1 MADGSITIDARLNKK
16 GAESDL
22 KALQAKV
29 KSTSKQIGDLDKQL
43 NSAQT
48 KRSALGDSLNQARQ
62 NADDTAVALEK
73 VNAQLENVKKSHL
86 ADIKSEYPGLSD
98 SKVQDVL
105 KSRMEGETSLLNQ
118 NQKLL
123 DDLEKQD
130 AKVAEIESDYNAQGD
145 AISGLQKRHAAL
157 TAQLNQENDAV
168 NQQKSLIQHLS
179 GEDDMQAYFNKQAD
193 AIESSFAKIENRQN
207 KAYGTVDESATQHA
221 ERIVA
226 DTKKAVNAQD
236 KAAQAAENRAARE
249 RAAAKSPKGSSVPAS
264 SSSAGLLSGRI
275 TGLNKALSGTLN
287 NALRTVGGL
296 GARVF
301 DTLQRAVDG
310 LRAKLTQS
318 SKNLA
323 KFRNRLMSIVSGAL
337 VFNLISAGLRK
348 TTEWM
353 GSAALSSA
361 TLRAALGNL
370 QGAASTAAAP
380 LLQAILP
387 ALTAIANAAATAFYY
402 IAQLV
407 SFLTGKSIGASKS
420 AAKAMGKYAKAAK
433 SAGSAADG
441 ALAKFDELDVLDK
454 NSGGGAG
461 AITPNYDF
469 NTDNPFLDEI
479 LQAIKDGDWYGVG
492 QLIGEKLRDSLN
504 TIPWPDIQDKARA
517 WATNIANCINGFIE
531 VPGLW
536 EAIGHTVAQGLN
548 TALIFADTLMQGIH
562 WDSLGAGIARG
573 LTTAV
578 AELDWPLLGRVLTD
592 GMRAAILTLYGFVQT
607 YTGWADLGNSIAAC
621 INSAIANI
629 PWMEAGL
636 GLSGFVIGLLNTL
649 IAAVQGTDWTT
660 LGQNIVSM
668 IGAIDWVGLFSAMGT
683 LAIDVLQ
690 AINGIIDQVDWGA
703 VGQKIMECIE
713 AVDWAGI
720 LSQLGEIINNLWPML
735 MTIIGASLLPI
746 IGGFVIDSVLAELS
760 KQVGIM
766 GVQLLGKIAGW
777 IVGTMLP
784 TILSGLTALIT
795 AIVSAIGLWP
805 ATIIAVLLILGAAVF
820 ACLAAH
826 WDEIKQ
832 KLGETLDN
840 LQEKVHSAGEKI
852 KEIWDALW
860 LVVKLIGMQL
870 WEDITQGWNDFWTN
884 IGTALDSAAADIQ
897 QGWNDAW
904 TAVSDFVSDIWE
916 GITDTIETAI
926 NGIIGLVNGMIS
938 AIVGGVNGVISVLNG
953 FGFDV
958 PEWAQDKLGVER
970 VGFNIDP
977 ITAPQIPYLAQG
989 AVIPANHEFLAVLGD
1004 QTNGTNIEAPLA
1016 TIQQALAEV
1025 MEAYT
1030 GQQDITIKFAASGG
1044 LEQLVRLLK
1053 PYIDKEENRRGAKL
1067 VTGGVY

>member
-86 ADIKSEYPGLSD
+86 ADIKSDYPGLSD

-157 TAQLNQENDAV
+157 TSQLNQENDAV

-249 RAAAKSPKGSSVPAS
+249 RAAAKSPKGSSVPGS
-264 SSSAGLLSGRI
+264 SSSARLLSGRI

-504 TIPWPDIQDKARA
+504 AIPWPDIHDKARA

-536 EAIGHTVAQGLN
+536 EAVGHTVAQGLN

-562 WDSLGAGIARG
+562 WDSLGAGLARG
-573 LTTAV
+573 ITTAV

-592 GMRAAILTLYGFVQT
+592 GMRAAILTLYSFVQT

-636 GLSGFVIGLLNTL
+636 GLSGFVVGLLHTL
-649 IAAVQGTDWTT
+649 IATVQGTDWTA

-668 IGAIDWVGLFSAMGT
+668 VSAIDWVGLFSAMGT

-690 AINGIIDQVDWGA
+690 AINGILDQVDWGA

-720 LSQLGEIINNLWPML
+720 LSQLGEIINNNWPL
-735 MTIIGASLLPI
+735 LLAILGAALLPQI
-746 IGGFVIDSVLAELS
+746 STF
-760 KQVGIM
+760 
-766 GVQLLGKIAGW
+766 
-777 IVGTMLP
+777 
-784 TILSGLTALIT
+784 ILSTVLGTVLNALAVFI
-795 AIVSAIGLWP
+795 ASVVASIGLWP
-805 ATIIAVLLILGAAVF
+805 LLLVAAVSVI
-820 ACLAAH
+820 LAAIIETLRKH
-826 WDEIKQ
+826 GDDIRAGVDKF
-832 KLGETLDN
+832 GETIADIIR
-840 LQEKVHSAGEKI
+840 SAGEKV
-852 KEIWDALW
+852 KEIWNGLW
-860 LVVKLIGMQL
+860 LTVKLIGMQL

-926 NGIIGLVNGMIS
+926 NGIIGLVNSMIS

-1030 GQQDITIKFAASGG
+1030 GQQDITIRFAGDLA
-1044 LEQLVRLLK
+1044 QLARVLK

>member
-157 TAQLNQENDAV
+157 TAQLNQEKDAV

-249 RAAAKSPKGSSVPAS
+249 RAAAKSPKGSSVPGS

-301 DTLQRAVDG
+301 GTLQQAVDG

-361 TLRAALGNL
+361 TLRAALGSL

-407 SFLTGKSIGASKS
+407 SFLTGKSIGASQS

-504 TIPWPDIQDKARA
+504 AIPWPDIQDKARA

-592 GMRAAILTLYGFVQT
+592 GMRAAILTLYSFVQT

-636 GLSGFVIGLLNTL
+636 GLSGFVVGLLHTL
-649 IAAVQGTDWTT
+649 IATVQGTDWTA

-668 IGAIDWVGLFSAMGT
+668 VSSIDWVGLFSAMGT

-690 AINGIIDQVDWGA
+690 AINGILDQVDWGA

-720 LSQLGEIINNLWPML
+720 LSQLGEIINNNWPL
-735 MTIIGASLLPI
+735 LLAILGAALLPQI
-746 IGGFVIDSVLAELS
+746 STF
-760 KQVGIM
+760 
-766 GVQLLGKIAGW
+766 
-777 IVGTMLP
+777 
-784 TILSGLTALIT
+784 ILSTVLGAVLNALAVFI
-795 AIVSAIGLWP
+795 ASVVASIGLWP
-805 ATIIAVLLILGAAVF
+805 LLLVAAVSVI
-820 ACLAAH
+820 LAAIIETLRKH
-826 WDEIKQ
+826 GDDIRAGVDKF
-832 KLGETLDN
+832 GETIADIIR
-840 LQEKVHSAGEKI
+840 SAGEKV
-852 KEIWDALW
+852 KEIWNGLW
-860 LVVKLIGMQL
+860 LTVKLIGMQL
-870 WEDITQGWNDFWTN
+870 WEDITQGWNDFWIN

-938 AIVGGVNGVISVLNG
+938 AIVGGVNGVIGVLNG

-1030 GQQDITIKFAASGG
+1030 GQQDITIRFAGDLA
-1044 LEQLVRLLK
+1044 QLARVLK

>member
-86 ADIKSEYPGLSD
+86 ADIKSDYPGLSD

-226 DTKKAVNAQD
+226 DTKKVVNAQD

-249 RAAAKSPKGSSVPAS
+249 RAAAKSPKGSSVPGS

-296 GARVF
+296 GACVF

-504 TIPWPDIQDKARA
+504 AIPWPDIQDKARA

-536 EAIGHTVAQGLN
+536 EAVGHTVAQGLN

-562 WDSLGAGIARG
+562 WDSLGAGLARG
-573 LTTAV
+573 ITTAV

-592 GMRAAILTLYGFVQT
+592 GMRAAILTLYSFVQT

-636 GLSGFVIGLLNTL
+636 GLSGFVVGLLHTL
-649 IAAVQGTDWTT
+649 IATVQGTDWTA

-668 IGAIDWVGLFSAMGT
+668 VSAIDWVGLFSAMGT

-690 AINGIIDQVDWGA
+690 AINGILDQVDWGA
-703 VGQKIMECIE
+703 VGQKIMECID

-720 LSQLGEIINNLWPML
+720 LSQLGEIINNNWPL
-735 MTIIGASLLPI
+735 LLAILGAALLPQI
-746 IGGFVIDSVLAELS
+746 STF
-760 KQVGIM
+760 
-766 GVQLLGKIAGW
+766 
-777 IVGTMLP
+777 
-784 TILSGLTALIT
+784 ILSTVLGTVLNALAVFI
-795 AIVSAIGLWP
+795 ASVVASIGLWP
-805 ATIIAVLLILGAAVF
+805 LLLVAAVSVI
-820 ACLAAH
+820 LAAIIETLRKH
-826 WDEIKQ
+826 GDDIRAGVDKF
-832 KLGETLDN
+832 GETIADIIR
-840 LQEKVHSAGEKI
+840 SAGEKI

-926 NGIIGLVNGMIS
+926 NGIIGLVNSMIS

-1030 GQQDITIKFAASGG
+1030 GQQDITIRFAGDLA
-1044 LEQLVRLLK
+1044 QLARVLK

>member
-123 DDLEKQD
+123 NDLEKQD

-226 DTKKAVNAQD
+226 ETQKAVNAQD
-236 KAAQAAENRAARE
+236 KAAQAAESRAARE
-249 RAAAKSPKGSSVPAS
+249 HAIAAKSPKGSSVPGS
-264 SSSAGLLSGRI
+264 SGSAGLLSGRI

-287 NALRTVGGL
+287 NALRTVGGI
-296 GARVF
+296 GTRVF
-301 DTLQRAVDG
+301 GTLQQAVDG

-361 TLRAALGNL
+361 TLRAALGSL

-407 SFLTGKSIGASKS
+407 SFLTGKSIGASQS

-504 TIPWPDIQDKARA
+504 AIPWPDIQDKARA

-592 GMRAAILTLYGFVQT
+592 GMRAAILTLYSFVQT

-636 GLSGFVIGLLNTL
+636 GLSGFVVGLLHTL
-649 IAAVQGTDWTT
+649 IATVQGTDWTA

-668 IGAIDWVGLFSAMGT
+668 VSSIDWVGLFSAMGT

-690 AINGIIDQVDWGA
+690 AINGILDQVDWGV

-713 AVDWAGI
+713 AVDWAGV
-720 LSQLGEIINNLWPML
+720 LSQLGEIINNNWPL
-735 MTIIGASLLPI
+735 LLAILGAALLPQI
-746 IGGFVIDSVLAELS
+746 STF
-760 KQVGIM
+760 
-766 GVQLLGKIAGW
+766 
-777 IVGTMLP
+777 
-784 TILSGLTALIT
+784 ILSTVLGAVLNALAVFI
-795 AIVSAIGLWP
+795 ASVVASIGLWP
-805 ATIIAVLLILGAAVF
+805 LLLVAAVSVI
-820 ACLAAH
+820 LAAIIETLRKH
-826 WDEIKQ
+826 GDDIRAGVDKF
-832 KLGETLDN
+832 GETIADIIR
-840 LQEKVHSAGEKI
+840 SAGEKV
-852 KEIWDALW
+852 KEIWNGLW
-860 LVVKLIGMQL
+860 LTVKLIGMQL

-884 IGTALDSAAADIQ
+884 IGTALDSAVADIQ
-897 QGWNDAW
+897 RGWNDAW

-938 AIVGGVNGVISVLNG
+938 AIVGGVNGVIGVLNG

-1030 GQQDITIKFAASGG
+1030 GQQDITIRFAGDLA
-1044 LEQLVRLLK
+1044 QLARVLK

>member
-86 ADIKSEYPGLSD
+86 ADIKSDYPGLSD

-157 TAQLNQENDAV
+157 TTQLNQENDAV

-207 KAYGTVDESATQHA
+207 KAYGTIDESATQHA

-249 RAAAKSPKGSSVPAS
+249 RAAAKSPKGSSVPGS

-380 LLQAILP
+380 LLQALLP

-407 SFLTGKSIGASKS
+407 AFLTGKSIGASKS

-454 NSGGGAG
+454 NSGGGGAG

-504 TIPWPDIQDKARA
+504 AIPWPDIQDKARA

-562 WDSLGAGIARG
+562 WDSLGAGLARG

-592 GMRAAILTLYGFVQT
+592 GMRAAILTLYSFVQT

-636 GLSGFVIGLLNTL
+636 GLSGFVVGLLHTL
-649 IAAVQGTDWTT
+649 IATVQGTDWTA

-668 IGAIDWVGLFSAMGT
+668 VSAIDWVGLFSAMGT

-690 AINGIIDQVDWGA
+690 AINGILDQVDWGA
-703 VGQKIMECIE
+703 VGQKIMECID

-720 LSQLGEIINNLWPML
+720 LSQLGEIINNNWPL
-735 MTIIGASLLPI
+735 LLAILGAALLPQI
-746 IGGFVIDSVLAELS
+746 STF
-760 KQVGIM
+760 
-766 GVQLLGKIAGW
+766 
-777 IVGTMLP
+777 
-784 TILSGLTALIT
+784 ILSTVLGTVLNALAVFI
-795 AIVSAIGLWP
+795 ASVVASIGLWP
-805 ATIIAVLLILGAAVF
+805 LLLVAAVSVI
-820 ACLAAH
+820 LAAIIETLRKH
-826 WDEIKQ
+826 GDDIRAGVDKF
-832 KLGETLDN
+832 GETIADIIR
-840 LQEKVHSAGEKI
+840 SAGEKV
-852 KEIWDALW
+852 KEIWNGLW
-860 LVVKLIGMQL
+860 LTVKLIGMQL

-926 NGIIGLVNGMIS
+926 NGIIGLVNSMIS

-1030 GQQDITIKFAASGG
+1030 GQQDITIRFAGDLA
-1044 LEQLVRLLK
+1044 QLARVLK

>member
-73 VNAQLENVKKSHL
+73 VNAQLENAKKSHL

-123 DDLEKQD
+123 NDLEKQD

-226 DTKKAVNAQD
+226 ETQKAVNAQD
-236 KAAQAAENRAARE
+236 KAAQAAESRAARE
-249 RAAAKSPKGSSVPAS
+249 HAIAAKSPKGSSVPGS

-296 GARVF
+296 GDRVF
-301 DTLQRAVDG
+301 GTLQRAVDG
-310 LRAKLTQS
+310 VRAKLTQS

-323 KFRNRLMSIVSGAL
+323 RFRNRLMSIVSGAL

-361 TLRAALGNL
+361 TLRAALGSL

-407 SFLTGKSIGASKS
+407 SFLTGKSIGASQS

-479 LQAIKDGDWYGVG
+479 MQAIKDGDWYGVG

-504 TIPWPDIQDKARA
+504 AIPWPDIQDKARA

-592 GMRAAILTLYGFVQT
+592 GMRAAILTLYSFVQT

-636 GLSGFVIGLLNTL
+636 GLSGFVIGLLHTL
-649 IAAVQGTDWTT
+649 IATVQGTDWTA

-668 IGAIDWVGLFSAMGT
+668 VSAIDWVGLFSAMST

-690 AINGIIDQVDWGA
+690 AINGILNQVDWDA
-703 VGQKIMECIE
+703 VGQKIMECLE

-720 LSQLGEIINNLWPML
+720 LSQLGEIINNNWPL
-735 MTIIGASLLPI
+735 LLAVLGAALLPQI
-746 IGGFVIDSVLAELS
+746 STF
-760 KQVGIM
+760 
-766 GVQLLGKIAGW
+766 
-777 IVGTMLP
+777 
-784 TILSGLTALIT
+784 ILSTVLGAVLKALAVFI
-795 AIVSAIGLWP
+795 ASVVASIGLWP
-805 ATIIAVLLILGAAVF
+805 LLLVTAVAVIMTAIIETLRKHGDDIRAGVDKF
-820 ACLAAH
+820 
-826 WDEIKQ
+826 
-832 KLGETLDN
+832 GETIADIIR
-840 LQEKVHSAGEKI
+840 SAGEKV
-852 KEIWDALW
+852 KEIWNGLW
-860 LVVKLIGMQL
+860 LTVKLIGMQL

-884 IGTALDSAAADIQ
+884 IGAALDSAVADIQ
-897 QGWNDAW
+897 RGWNDAW

-938 AIVGGVNGVISVLNG
+938 AIVGGVNGVIGVLNG

-1030 GQQDITIKFAASGG
+1030 GQQDITIRFAGDLA
-1044 LEQLVRLLK
+1044 QLARVLK

>member
-157 TAQLNQENDAV
+157 TAQLNQEKDAV

-226 DTKKAVNAQD
+226 ETQKAVNAQD
-236 KAAQAAENRAARE
+236 KAAQAAESRAARE
-249 RAAAKSPKGSSVPAS
+249 HAIAAKSPKGSSVPGS
-264 SSSAGLLSGRI
+264 SGSAGLLSGRI

-301 DTLQRAVDG
+301 GTLQRAVDG

-348 TTEWM
+348 ITEWM

-504 TIPWPDIQDKARA
+504 AIPWPDIQDKARA

-562 WDSLGAGIARG
+562 WDSLGAGLARG

-592 GMRAAILTLYGFVQT
+592 GMRAAILTLYSFVQT

-621 INSAIANI
+621 INSAIANV

-636 GLSGFVIGLLNTL
+636 GLSGFVVGLLHTL
-649 IAAVQGTDWTT
+649 IATVQGTDWTT

-668 IGAIDWVGLFSAMGT
+668 VSAIDWVGLFSAMGT

-690 AINGIIDQVDWGA
+690 AINGILDQVDWGA

-720 LSQLGEIINNLWPML
+720 LSQLGEIINNNWPL
-735 MTIIGASLLPI
+735 LLAILGAALLPQI
-746 IGGFVIDSVLAELS
+746 STF
-760 KQVGIM
+760 
-766 GVQLLGKIAGW
+766 
-777 IVGTMLP
+777 
-784 TILSGLTALIT
+784 ILSTVLGTVLNALTVFIASVV
-795 AIVSAIGLWP
+795 ASIGLWP
-805 ATIIAVLLILGAAVF
+805 LLLVAAVSVI
-820 ACLAAH
+820 LAAIIETLRKH
-826 WDEIKQ
+826 GDDIRAGVDKF
-832 KLGETLDN
+832 GETIADIIR
-840 LQEKVHSAGEKI
+840 SAGEKI

-884 IGTALDSAAADIQ
+884 IGTALDSAVADIQ

-938 AIVGGVNGVISVLNG
+938 AIVGGVNGVIGVLNG

-1030 GQQDITIKFAASGG
+1030 GQQDITIRFAGDLA
-1044 LEQLVRLLK
+1044 QLARVLK

>member
-86 ADIKSEYPGLSD
+86 ADIKSDYPGLSD

-249 RAAAKSPKGSSVPAS
+249 RAAAKSPKGSSVPGS

-504 TIPWPDIQDKARA
+504 AIPWPDIQDKARA

-536 EAIGHTVAQGLN
+536 EAVGHTVAQGLN

-562 WDSLGAGIARG
+562 WDSLGAGLARG
-573 LTTAV
+573 ITTAV

-592 GMRAAILTLYGFVQT
+592 GMRAAILTLYSFVQT

-636 GLSGFVIGLLNTL
+636 GLSGFVVGLLHTL
-649 IAAVQGTDWTT
+649 IATVQGTDWTA

-668 IGAIDWVGLFSAMGT
+668 VSAIDWVGLFSAMGT

-690 AINGIIDQVDWGA
+690 AINGILDQVDWGA

-720 LSQLGEIINNLWPML
+720 LSQLGEIINNNWPL
-735 MTIIGASLLPI
+735 LLAILGAALLPQI
-746 IGGFVIDSVLAELS
+746 STF
-760 KQVGIM
+760 
-766 GVQLLGKIAGW
+766 
-777 IVGTMLP
+777 
-784 TILSGLTALIT
+784 ILSTVLGTVLNALAVFI
-795 AIVSAIGLWP
+795 ASVVASIGLWP
-805 ATIIAVLLILGAAVF
+805 LLLVAAVSVI
-820 ACLAAH
+820 LAAIIETLRKH
-826 WDEIKQ
+826 GDDIRAGVDKF
-832 KLGETLDN
+832 GETIADIIR
-840 LQEKVHSAGEKI
+840 SAGEKV
-852 KEIWDALW
+852 KEIWNGLW
-860 LVVKLIGMQL
+860 LTVKLIGMQL
-870 WEDITQGWNDFWTN
+870 WEDIAQGWNDFWTN

-926 NGIIGLVNGMIS
+926 NGIIGLVNSMIS

-1030 GQQDITIKFAASGG
+1030 GQQDITIRFAGDLA
-1044 LEQLVRLLK
+1044 QLARVLK

>member
-130 AKVAEIESDYNAQGD
+130 TKVAEIESDYNAQGD

-207 KAYGTVDESATQHA
+207 KAYGTIDESATQHA

-249 RAAAKSPKGSSVPAS
+249 RAAAKSPKGSSVPGS

-407 SFLTGKSIGASKS
+407 SFLTGKSIGASQS

-461 AITPNYDF
+461 AITPSYDF

-504 TIPWPDIQDKARA
+504 AIPWPDIQDKARA

-548 TALIFADTLMQGIH
+548 TALIFADTLVQGIH

-592 GMRAAILTLYGFVQT
+592 GMRAAILTLYSFVQT

-636 GLSGFVIGLLNTL
+636 GLSGFVVGLLHTL
-649 IAAVQGTDWTT
+649 IATVQGTDWTA

-668 IGAIDWVGLFSAMGT
+668 VSAIDWVGLFSAMGT

-690 AINGIIDQVDWGA
+690 AINGILDQVDWGA

-720 LSQLGEIINNLWPML
+720 LSQLGEIINNNWPL
-735 MTIIGASLLPI
+735 LLAILGAALLPQI
-746 IGGFVIDSVLAELS
+746 STF
-760 KQVGIM
+760 
-766 GVQLLGKIAGW
+766 
-777 IVGTMLP
+777 
-784 TILSGLTALIT
+784 ILSTVLGAVLNALAVFI
-795 AIVSAIGLWP
+795 ASVVASIGLWP
-805 ATIIAVLLILGAAVF
+805 LLLVAAVSVI
-820 ACLAAH
+820 LAAIIETLRKH
-826 WDEIKQ
+826 GDDIRAGVDKF
-832 KLGETLDN
+832 GETIADIIR
-840 LQEKVHSAGEKI
+840 SAGEKV
-852 KEIWDALW
+852 KEIWNGLW
-860 LVVKLIGMQL
+860 LTVKLIGMQL

-884 IGTALDSAAADIQ
+884 IGTALDSAVADIQ

-938 AIVGGVNGVISVLNG
+938 AIVGGVNGVIGVLNG

-1030 GQQDITIKFAASGG
+1030 GQQDITIRFAGDLA
-1044 LEQLVRLLK
+1044 QLARVLK

>member
-226 DTKKAVNAQD
+226 ETQKAVSAQD
-236 KAAQAAENRAARE
+236 KAAQAAESRAARE
-249 RAAAKSPKGSSVPAS
+249 HAVAAKSPKRSSVPDS
-264 SSSAGLLSGRI
+264 PSSAGLLSGRI

-301 DTLQRAVDG
+301 GTLQRAVDG

-348 TTEWM
+348 ITEWM

-407 SFLTGKSIGASKS
+407 SFLTGKSIGASQS

-461 AITPNYDF
+461 AITPYFDF

-479 LQAIKDGDWYGVG
+479 MHAI
-492 QLIGEKLRDSLN
+492 
-504 TIPWPDIQDKARA
+504 
-517 WATNIANCINGFIE
+517 
-531 VPGLW
+531 
-536 EAIGHTVAQGLN
+536 
-548 TALIFADTLMQGIH
+548 
-562 WDSLGAGIARG
+562 
-573 LTTAV
+573 
-578 AELDWPLLGRVLTD
+578 
-592 GMRAAILTLYGFVQT
+592 
-607 YTGWADLGNSIAAC
+607 
-621 INSAIANI
+621 
-629 PWMEAGL
+629 
-636 GLSGFVIGLLNTL
+636 
-649 IAAVQGTDWTT
+649 
-660 LGQNIVSM
+660 
-668 IGAIDWVGLFSAMGT
+668 
-683 LAIDVLQ
+683 
-690 AINGIIDQVDWGA
+690 
-703 VGQKIMECIE
+703 
-713 AVDWAGI
+713 
-720 LSQLGEIINNLWPML
+720 
-735 MTIIGASLLPI
+735 
-746 IGGFVIDSVLAELS
+746 
-760 KQVGIM
+760 
-766 GVQLLGKIAGW
+766 
-777 IVGTMLP
+777 
-784 TILSGLTALIT
+784 
-795 AIVSAIGLWP
+795 
-805 ATIIAVLLILGAAVF
+805 
-820 ACLAAH
+820 
-826 WDEIKQ
+826 
-832 KLGETLDN
+832 
-840 LQEKVHSAGEKI
+840 
-852 KEIWDALW
+852 
-860 LVVKLIGMQL
+860 
-870 WEDITQGWNDFWTN
+870 
-884 IGTALDSAAADIQ
+884 
-897 QGWNDAW
+897 
-904 TAVSDFVSDIWE
+904 
-916 GITDTIETAI
+916 
-926 NGIIGLVNGMIS
+926 
-938 AIVGGVNGVISVLNG
+938 
-953 FGFDV
+953 
-958 PEWAQDKLGVER
+958 
-970 VGFNIDP
+970 
-977 ITAPQIPYLAQG
+977 
-989 AVIPANHEFLAVLGD
+989 
-1004 QTNGTNIEAPLA
+1004 
-1016 TIQQALAEV
+1016 
-1025 MEAYT
+1025 
-1030 GQQDITIKFAASGG
+1030 
-1044 LEQLVRLLK
+1044 
-1053 PYIDKEENRRGAKL
+1053 
-1067 VTGGVY
+1067 

>member
-123 DDLEKQD
+123 NDLEKQD

-179 GEDDMQAYFNKQAD
+179 GEDNMQAYFNKQAD

-226 DTKKAVNAQD
+226 ETQKAVNAQD
-236 KAAQAAENRAARE
+236 KVAQAAESRAARE
-249 RAAAKSPKGSSVPAS
+249 HAIAAKSPKGSSVPGS
-264 SSSAGLLSGRI
+264 SGSAGLLSGRI

-301 DTLQRAVDG
+301 GTLQRAVDG

-348 TTEWM
+348 ITEWM

-370 QGAASTAAAP
+370 QGAASTAATP

-407 SFLTGKSIGASKS
+407 SFLTGKSIGASQS

-479 LQAIKDGDWYGVG
+479 MQAIKDGDWYGVG

-504 TIPWPDIQDKARA
+504 AIPWPDIQDKARA

-548 TALIFADTLMQGIH
+548 TALIFADTLVQGIH

-592 GMRAAILTLYGFVQT
+592 GMRAAILTLYSFVQT

-636 GLSGFVIGLLNTL
+636 GLSGFVVGLLHTL
-649 IAAVQGTDWTT
+649 IATVQGTDWTA

-668 IGAIDWVGLFSAMGT
+668 VSAIDWVGLFSAMGT

-690 AINGIIDQVDWGA
+690 AINGILDQVDWGA

-713 AVDWAGI
+713 AVDWAGV
-720 LSQLGEIINNLWPML
+720 LSQLGEIINNNWPL
-735 MTIIGASLLPI
+735 LLAILGAALLPQI
-746 IGGFVIDSVLAELS
+746 STF
-760 KQVGIM
+760 
-766 GVQLLGKIAGW
+766 
-777 IVGTMLP
+777 
-784 TILSGLTALIT
+784 ILSTVLGAVLNALAVFI
-795 AIVSAIGLWP
+795 ASVVASIGLWP
-805 ATIIAVLLILGAAVF
+805 LLLVAAVSVI
-820 ACLAAH
+820 LAAIIETLRKH
-826 WDEIKQ
+826 GDDIRAGVDKF
-832 KLGETLDN
+832 GETIADIIR
-840 LQEKVHSAGEKI
+840 SAGEKV
-852 KEIWDALW
+852 KEIWNGLW
-860 LVVKLIGMQL
+860 LTVKLIGMQL

-884 IGTALDSAAADIQ
+884 IGTALDSAVADIQ

-938 AIVGGVNGVISVLNG
+938 AIVDGVNGVIGVLNG

-1030 GQQDITIKFAASGG
+1030 GQQDITIRFAGDLA
-1044 LEQLVRLLK
+1044 QLARVLK

>member
-157 TAQLNQENDAV
+157 TAQLNQEKDAV

-226 DTKKAVNAQD
+226 ETQKAVNAQD
-236 KAAQAAENRAARE
+236 KAAQAAESRAARE
-249 RAAAKSPKGSSVPAS
+249 HAIAAKSPKGSSVPGS
-264 SSSAGLLSGRI
+264 SGSAGLLSGRI

-301 DTLQRAVDG
+301 GTLQRAVDG

-348 TTEWM
+348 ITEWM

-407 SFLTGKSIGASKS
+407 SFLTGKSIGASQS

-479 LQAIKDGDWYGVG
+479 MQAIKDGDWYGVG

-504 TIPWPDIQDKARA
+504 AIPWPDIQDKARA

-592 GMRAAILTLYGFVQT
+592 GMRAAILTLYSFVQT

-629 PWMEAGL
+629 PWTEAGL
-636 GLSGFVIGLLNTL
+636 GLSGFVVGLLHTL
-649 IAAVQGTDWTT
+649 IATVQGTDWTA

-668 IGAIDWVGLFSAMGT
+668 VSAIDWVGLFSAMGT

-690 AINGIIDQVDWGA
+690 ATNGILDQVDWGA
-703 VGQKIMECIE
+703 VGQKIMECID

-720 LSQLGEIINNLWPML
+720 LSQLGEIINNNWPL
-735 MTIIGASLLPI
+735 LLAILGAALLPQI
-746 IGGFVIDSVLAELS
+746 STF
-760 KQVGIM
+760 
-766 GVQLLGKIAGW
+766 
-777 IVGTMLP
+777 
-784 TILSGLTALIT
+784 ILSTVLGTVLNALAVFI
-795 AIVSAIGLWP
+795 ASVVASIGLWP
-805 ATIIAVLLILGAAVF
+805 LLLVAAVSVI
-820 ACLAAH
+820 LAAIIETLRKH
-826 WDEIKQ
+826 GDDIRAGVDKF
-832 KLGETLDN
+832 GETIADIIR
-840 LQEKVHSAGEKI
+840 SAGEKI

-938 AIVGGVNGVISVLNG
+938 AIVDGVNGVIGVLNG

-1004 QTNGTNIEAPLA
+1004 QTNGTNVEAPLE

-1025 MEAYT
+1025 LAEW
-1030 GQQDITIKFAASGG
+1030 GGQDITIRFAASGG
-1044 LEQLVRLLK
+1044 LEQLVRLLM
-1053 PYIDKEENRRGAKL
+1053 PYIDKEKVRRGARL
-1067 VTGGVY
+1067 VVGGN

>member
-130 AKVAEIESDYNAQGD
+130 TKVAEIESDYNAQGD

-207 KAYGTVDESATQHA
+207 KAYGTIDESATQHA

-249 RAAAKSPKGSSVPAS
+249 RAAAKSPKGSSVPGS

-407 SFLTGKSIGASKS
+407 SFLAGKSIGASQG

-504 TIPWPDIQDKARA
+504 AIPWPDIQDKARA

-562 WDSLGAGIARG
+562 WDSLGAGLARG
-573 LTTAV
+573 ITTAV

-592 GMRAAILTLYGFVQT
+592 GMRAAILTLYSFVQT

-636 GLSGFVIGLLNTL
+636 GLSGFVVGLLHTL
-649 IAAVQGTDWTT
+649 IATVQGTDWTA

-668 IGAIDWVGLFSAMGT
+668 VSAIDWVGLFSAMGT

-690 AINGIIDQVDWGA
+690 AINGILDQVDWGA

-713 AVDWAGI
+713 AVDWAGV
-720 LSQLGEIINNLWPML
+720 LSQLGEIINNNWPL
-735 MTIIGASLLPI
+735 LLAILGAALLPQI
-746 IGGFVIDSVLAELS
+746 STF
-760 KQVGIM
+760 
-766 GVQLLGKIAGW
+766 
-777 IVGTMLP
+777 
-784 TILSGLTALIT
+784 ILSTVLGAVLNALAVFI
-795 AIVSAIGLWP
+795 ASVVASIGLWP
-805 ATIIAVLLILGAAVF
+805 LLLVAAVSVILVAIIETLRKHGDDIRAGVDKF
-820 ACLAAH
+820 
-826 WDEIKQ
+826 
-832 KLGETLDN
+832 GETIADIIR
-840 LQEKVHSAGEKI
+840 SAGEKV
-852 KEIWDALW
+852 KEIWNGLW
-860 LVVKLIGMQL
+860 LTVKLIGMQL

-926 NGIIGLVNGMIS
+926 NGIIGLVNSMIS
-938 AIVGGVNGVISVLNG
+938 AIVGGVNGVIGVLNG

-1030 GQQDITIKFAASGG
+1030 GQQDITIRFAGDLA
-1044 LEQLVRLLK
+1044 QLARVLK

>member
-86 ADIKSEYPGLSD
+86 ADIKSDYPGLSD

-249 RAAAKSPKGSSVPAS
+249 RAAAKSPKGSSVPGS

-323 KFRNRLMSIVSGAL
+323 SFRNRLMSIVSGAL

-380 LLQAILP
+380 LLQALLP

-504 TIPWPDIQDKARA
+504 AIPWPDIQDKARA

-536 EAIGHTVAQGLN
+536 EAVGHTVAQGLN

-562 WDSLGAGIARG
+562 WDSLGAGLARG
-573 LTTAV
+573 ITTAV

-592 GMRAAILTLYGFVQT
+592 GMRAAILTLYSFVQT

-636 GLSGFVIGLLNTL
+636 GLSGFVVGLLHTL
-649 IAAVQGTDWTT
+649 IATVQGTDWAA

-668 IGAIDWVGLFSAMGT
+668 VSAIDWVGLFSAMGT

-690 AINGIIDQVDWGA
+690 AINGILDQVDWGA

-720 LSQLGEIINNLWPML
+720 LSQLGEIINNNWPL
-735 MTIIGASLLPI
+735 LLAILGAALLPQI
-746 IGGFVIDSVLAELS
+746 STF
-760 KQVGIM
+760 
-766 GVQLLGKIAGW
+766 
-777 IVGTMLP
+777 
-784 TILSGLTALIT
+784 ILSTVLGTVLNALAVFI
-795 AIVSAIGLWP
+795 ASVVASIGLWP
-805 ATIIAVLLILGAAVF
+805 LLLVAAVSVI
-820 ACLAAH
+820 LAAIIETLRKH
-826 WDEIKQ
+826 GDDIRAGVDKF
-832 KLGETLDN
+832 GETIADIIR
-840 LQEKVHSAGEKI
+840 SAGEKV
-852 KEIWDALW
+852 KEIWNGLW
-860 LVVKLIGMQL
+860 LTVKLIGMQL

-926 NGIIGLVNGMIS
+926 NGIIGLVNSMIS

-1030 GQQDITIKFAASGG
+1030 GQQDITIRFAGDLA
-1044 LEQLVRLLK
+1044 QLARVLK

>member
-157 TAQLNQENDAV
+157 TAQLNQEKDAV

-249 RAAAKSPKGSSVPAS
+249 RAAAKSPKGSSVPGS

-310 LRAKLTQS
+310 LRARLTQS

-361 TLRAALGNL
+361 TLRAALGSL

-407 SFLTGKSIGASKS
+407 SFLTGKSIGASQS

-504 TIPWPDIQDKARA
+504 AIPWPDIQDKARA

-592 GMRAAILTLYGFVQT
+592 GMRAAILTLYSFVQT

-636 GLSGFVIGLLNTL
+636 GLSGFVVGLLHTL
-649 IAAVQGTDWTT
+649 IATVQGTDWTA

-668 IGAIDWVGLFSAMGT
+668 VSSIDWVGLFSAMGT

-690 AINGIIDQVDWGA
+690 AINGILDQVDWGA

-720 LSQLGEIINNLWPML
+720 LSQLGEIINNNWPL
-735 MTIIGASLLPI
+735 LLAILGAALLPQI
-746 IGGFVIDSVLAELS
+746 STF
-760 KQVGIM
+760 
-766 GVQLLGKIAGW
+766 
-777 IVGTMLP
+777 
-784 TILSGLTALIT
+784 ILSTVLGAVLNALAVFI
-795 AIVSAIGLWP
+795 ASVVASIGLWP
-805 ATIIAVLLILGAAVF
+805 LLLVAAVSVI
-820 ACLAAH
+820 LAAIIETLRKH
-826 WDEIKQ
+826 GDDIRAGVDKF
-832 KLGETLDN
+832 GETIADIIR
-840 LQEKVHSAGEKI
+840 SAGEKV
-852 KEIWDALW
+852 KEIWNGLW
-860 LVVKLIGMQL
+860 LTVKLIGMQL
-870 WEDITQGWNDFWTN
+870 WEDITQGWNDFWIN

-938 AIVGGVNGVISVLNG
+938 AIVGGVNGVIGVLNG

-1030 GQQDITIKFAASGG
+1030 GQQDITIRFAGDLA
-1044 LEQLVRLLK
+1044 QLARVLK

>member
-123 DDLEKQD
+123 NDLEKQD

-226 DTKKAVNAQD
+226 ETQKAVNAQD
-236 KAAQAAENRAARE
+236 KAAQAAESRAARE
-249 RAAAKSPKGSSVPAS
+249 HAIAAKSPKGSSVPGS
-264 SSSAGLLSGRI
+264 SGSAGLLSGRI

-287 NALRTVGGL
+287 NALRTVGCIGT
-296 GARVF
+296 RVF
-301 DTLQRAVDG
+301 GTLQQAVDG

-361 TLRAALGNL
+361 TLRAALGSL

-407 SFLTGKSIGASKS
+407 SFLTGKSIGASQS

-504 TIPWPDIQDKARA
+504 AIPWPDIQDKARA

-592 GMRAAILTLYGFVQT
+592 GMRAAILTLYSFVQT

-636 GLSGFVIGLLNTL
+636 GLSGFVVGLLHTL
-649 IAAVQGTDWTT
+649 IATVQGTDWTA

-668 IGAIDWVGLFSAMGT
+668 VSSIDWVGLFSAMGT

-690 AINGIIDQVDWGA
+690 AINGILDQVDWGA

-720 LSQLGEIINNLWPML
+720 LSQLGEIINNNWPL
-735 MTIIGASLLPI
+735 LLAILGAALLPQI
-746 IGGFVIDSVLAELS
+746 STF
-760 KQVGIM
+760 
-766 GVQLLGKIAGW
+766 
-777 IVGTMLP
+777 
-784 TILSGLTALIT
+784 ILSTVLGAVLNALAVFI
-795 AIVSAIGLWP
+795 ASVVASIGLWP
-805 ATIIAVLLILGAAVF
+805 LLLVAAVSVI
-820 ACLAAH
+820 LAAIIETLRKH
-826 WDEIKQ
+826 GDDIRAGVDKF
-832 KLGETLDN
+832 GETIADIIR
-840 LQEKVHSAGEKI
+840 SAGEKV
-852 KEIWDALW
+852 KEIWNGLW
-860 LVVKLIGMQL
+860 LTVKLIGMQL
-870 WEDITQGWNDFWTN
+870 WEDITQGWNDFWIN

-938 AIVGGVNGVISVLNG
+938 AIVGGVNGVIGVLNG

-1030 GQQDITIKFAASGG
+1030 GQQDITIRFAGDLA
-1044 LEQLVRLLK
+1044 QLARVLK

>member
-73 VNAQLENVKKSHL
+73 VNAQLENAKKSHL

-157 TAQLNQENDAV
+157 TAQLNQENEAV

-226 DTKKAVNAQD
+226 ETQKAVNAQD
-236 KAAQAAENRAARE
+236 KAAQAAESRAARE
-249 RAAAKSPKGSSVPAS
+249 HAVATKSPKGSSVPGS

-301 DTLQRAVDG
+301 GTLQRAVDG

-407 SFLTGKSIGASKS
+407 SFLTGKSIGASQS

-454 NSGGGAG
+454 NSGGGGAG

-504 TIPWPDIQDKARA
+504 AIPWPDIQDKARA

-592 GMRAAILTLYGFVQT
+592 GMRAAILTLYSFVQT

-629 PWMEAGL
+629 PWTEAGL
-636 GLSGFVIGLLNTL
+636 GLSGFVVGLLHTL
-649 IAAVQGTDWTT
+649 IATVQGTDWTA

-668 IGAIDWVGLFSAMGT
+668 VSAIDWVGLFSAMGT

-690 AINGIIDQVDWGA
+690 AINGILDQVDWGA

-720 LSQLGEIINNLWPML
+720 LSQLGEIINNNWPL
-735 MTIIGASLLPI
+735 LLAILGAALLPQI
-746 IGGFVIDSVLAELS
+746 STF
-760 KQVGIM
+760 
-766 GVQLLGKIAGW
+766 
-777 IVGTMLP
+777 
-784 TILSGLTALIT
+784 ILSTVLGAVLNALAVFI
-795 AIVSAIGLWP
+795 ASVVASIGLWP
-805 ATIIAVLLILGAAVF
+805 LLLVAAVSVI
-820 ACLAAH
+820 LAAIIETLRKH
-826 WDEIKQ
+826 GDDIRAGVDKF
-832 KLGETLDN
+832 GETIADIIR
-840 LQEKVHSAGEKI
+840 SAGEKV
-852 KEIWDALW
+852 KEIWNGLW
-860 LVVKLIGMQL
+860 LTVKLIGMQL

-926 NGIIGLVNGMIS
+926 NGIIGLVNSMIS

-1030 GQQDITIKFAASGG
+1030 GQQDITIRFAGDLA
-1044 LEQLVRLLK
+1044 QLARVLK

>member
-86 ADIKSEYPGLSD
+86 ANIKSDYPGLSD

-249 RAAAKSPKGSSVPAS
+249 RAAAKSPKGSSVPGS

-407 SFLTGKSIGASKS
+407 SFLTGKSIGASQG

-504 TIPWPDIQDKARA
+504 AIPWPDIQDKARA

-562 WDSLGAGIARG
+562 WDSLGAGLARG

-592 GMRAAILTLYGFVQT
+592 GMRAAILTLYSFVQT

-636 GLSGFVIGLLNTL
+636 GLSGFVVGLLHTL
-649 IAAVQGTDWTT
+649 IATVQGTDWTA

-668 IGAIDWVGLFSAMGT
+668 VSAIDWVGLFSAMGT

-690 AINGIIDQVDWGA
+690 AINGILDQVDWGA

-720 LSQLGEIINNLWPML
+720 LSQLGEIINNNWPL
-735 MTIIGASLLPI
+735 LLAILGAALLPQI
-746 IGGFVIDSVLAELS
+746 STF
-760 KQVGIM
+760 
-766 GVQLLGKIAGW
+766 
-777 IVGTMLP
+777 
-784 TILSGLTALIT
+784 ILSTVLGTVLNALAVFI
-795 AIVSAIGLWP
+795 ASVVASIGLWP
-805 ATIIAVLLILGAAVF
+805 LLLVAAVSVI
-820 ACLAAH
+820 LAAIIETLRKH
-826 WDEIKQ
+826 GDDIRAGVDKF
-832 KLGETLDN
+832 GETIADIIR
-840 LQEKVHSAGEKI
+840 SAGEKI
-852 KEIWDALW
+852 KAIWDALW

-870 WEDITQGWNDFWTN
+870 WEDIQQGWNDFWTN

-938 AIVGGVNGVISVLNG
+938 AIVAGVNGVIGVLNG

-1030 GQQDITIKFAASGG
+1030 GQQDITIRFAGDLA
-1044 LEQLVRLLK
+1044 QLARVLK

>member
-123 DDLEKQD
+123 NDLEKQD

-226 DTKKAVNAQD
+226 ETQKAVSAQD
-236 KAAQAAENRAARE
+236 KAAQAAESRAARE
-249 RAAAKSPKGSSVPAS
+249 HAIAAKSPKGSSVPGS
-264 SSSAGLLSGRI
+264 SGSAGLLSGRI
-275 TGLNKALSGTLN
+275 TGLNKALSGTIN

-301 DTLQRAVDG
+301 GTLQRAVDG

-348 TTEWM
+348 ITEWM

-380 LLQAILP
+380 LLQALIP

-407 SFLTGKSIGASKS
+407 SFLTGKSIGASQS
-420 AAKAMGKYAKAAK
+420 AAKAMSKYAKAAK

-479 LQAIKDGDWYGVG
+479 MQAVKDGDWYGVG

-504 TIPWPDIQDKARA
+504 AIPWPDIQDKARA

-592 GMRAAILTLYGFVQT
+592 GMRAAILTLYSFVQT

-629 PWMEAGL
+629 PWTEAGL
-636 GLSGFVIGLLNTL
+636 GLSGFVVGLLHTL
-649 IAAVQGTDWTT
+649 IATVQGTDWTA

-668 IGAIDWVGLFSAMGT
+668 VSTIDWVGLFSAMGT

-690 AINGIIDQVDWGA
+690 AINGILDQVDWGA

-720 LSQLGEIINNLWPML
+720 LSQLGEIINNNWPL
-735 MTIIGASLLPI
+735 LLAILGAALLPQI
-746 IGGFVIDSVLAELS
+746 STF
-760 KQVGIM
+760 
-766 GVQLLGKIAGW
+766 
-777 IVGTMLP
+777 
-784 TILSGLTALIT
+784 ILSTVLGAVLNALAVFI
-795 AIVSAIGLWP
+795 ASVVASIGLWP
-805 ATIIAVLLILGAAVF
+805 LLLVAAVSVI
-820 ACLAAH
+820 LAAIIETLRKH
-826 WDEIKQ
+826 GDDIRAGVDKF
-832 KLGETLDN
+832 GETIADIIR
-840 LQEKVHSAGEKI
+840 SAGEKV
-852 KEIWDALW
+852 KEIWNGLW
-860 LVVKLIGMQL
+860 LTVKLIGMQL
-870 WEDITQGWNDFWTN
+870 WEDITQGWNDFWIN
-884 IGTALDSAAADIQ
+884 IGTALDSAVADIQ
-897 QGWNDAW
+897 RGWNDAW

-938 AIVGGVNGVISVLNG
+938 AIVGGVNGVIGVLNG

-1030 GQQDITIKFAASGG
+1030 GQQDITIRFAGDLA
-1044 LEQLVRLLK
+1044 QLARVLK

>member
-130 AKVAEIESDYNAQGD
+130 TKVAEIESDYNAQGD

-207 KAYGTVDESATQHA
+207 KAYGTIDESATQHA

-249 RAAAKSPKGSSVPAS
+249 RAAAKSPKGSSVPGS

-407 SFLTGKSIGASKS
+407 SFLAGKSIGASQG

-504 TIPWPDIQDKARA
+504 AIPWPDIQDKARA

-536 EAIGHTVAQGLN
+536 EAVGHTVAQGLN

-562 WDSLGAGIARG
+562 WDSLGAGLARG
-573 LTTAV
+573 ITTAV

-592 GMRAAILTLYGFVQT
+592 GMRAAILTLYSFVQT

-636 GLSGFVIGLLNTL
+636 GLSGFVVGLLHTL
-649 IAAVQGTDWTT
+649 IATVQGTDWTA

-668 IGAIDWVGLFSAMGT
+668 VSAIDWVGLFSAMGT

-690 AINGIIDQVDWGA
+690 AINGILDQVDWGA

-720 LSQLGEIINNLWPML
+720 LSQLGEIINNNWPL
-735 MTIIGASLLPI
+735 LLAILGAALLPQI
-746 IGGFVIDSVLAELS
+746 STF
-760 KQVGIM
+760 
-766 GVQLLGKIAGW
+766 
-777 IVGTMLP
+777 
-784 TILSGLTALIT
+784 ILSTVLGTVLNALAVFI
-795 AIVSAIGLWP
+795 ASVVASIGLWP
-805 ATIIAVLLILGAAVF
+805 LLLVAAVSVI
-820 ACLAAH
+820 LAAIIETLRKH
-826 WDEIKQ
+826 GDDIRAGVDKF
-832 KLGETLDN
+832 GETIADIIR
-840 LQEKVHSAGEKI
+840 SAGEKI

-926 NGIIGLVNGMIS
+926 NGIIGLVNSMIS
-938 AIVGGVNGVISVLNG
+938 AIVGGVNGVIGVLNG

-1030 GQQDITIKFAASGG
+1030 GQQDITIRFAGDLA
-1044 LEQLVRLLK
+1044 QLARVLK

>member
-123 DDLEKQD
+123 NDLEKQD

-226 DTKKAVNAQD
+226 ETQKAVNAQD
-236 KAAQAAENRAARE
+236 KAAQAAESRAARE
-249 RAAAKSPKGSSVPAS
+249 HAIAAKSPKGSSVPGS
-264 SSSAGLLSGRI
+264 SGSAGLLSGRI

-301 DTLQRAVDG
+301 GTLQRAVDG

-348 TTEWM
+348 ITEWM

-361 TLRAALGNL
+361 TLRAALGSL

-407 SFLTGKSIGASKS
+407 SFLTGKSIGASQS

-504 TIPWPDIQDKARA
+504 AIPWPDIQDKARA

-592 GMRAAILTLYGFVQT
+592 GMRAAILTLYSFVQT

-636 GLSGFVIGLLNTL
+636 GLSGFVVGLLHTL
-649 IAAVQGTDWTT
+649 IATVQGTDWTA

-668 IGAIDWVGLFSAMGT
+668 VSAIDWVGLFSAMGT

-690 AINGIIDQVDWGA
+690 AINGILDQVDWGA

-713 AVDWAGI
+713 AVDWAGV
-720 LSQLGEIINNLWPML
+720 LSQLGEIINNNWPL
-735 MTIIGASLLPI
+735 LLAILGAALLPQI
-746 IGGFVIDSVLAELS
+746 STF
-760 KQVGIM
+760 
-766 GVQLLGKIAGW
+766 
-777 IVGTMLP
+777 
-784 TILSGLTALIT
+784 ILSTVLGAVLNALAVFI
-795 AIVSAIGLWP
+795 ASVVASIGLWP
-805 ATIIAVLLILGAAVF
+805 LLLVAAVSVI
-820 ACLAAH
+820 LAAIIETLRKH
-826 WDEIKQ
+826 GDDIRAGVDKF
-832 KLGETLDN
+832 GETIADIIR
-840 LQEKVHSAGEKI
+840 SAGEKV
-852 KEIWDALW
+852 KEIWNGLW
-860 LVVKLIGMQL
+860 LTVKLIGMQL

-884 IGTALDSAAADIQ
+884 IGTALDNAAADIQ

-938 AIVGGVNGVISVLNG
+938 AIVGGVNSVIGVLNG

-1030 GQQDITIKFAASGG
+1030 GQQDITIRFAGDLA
-1044 LEQLVRLLK
+1044 QLARVLK

>member
-130 AKVAEIESDYNAQGD
+130 TKVAEIESDYNAQGD

-207 KAYGTVDESATQHA
+207 KAYGTINESATQHA

-249 RAAAKSPKGSSVPAS
+249 RAAAKSPKGSSVPGS

-380 LLQAILP
+380 LLQALLP

-407 SFLTGKSIGASKS
+407 AFLTGKSIGASKS

-454 NSGGGAG
+454 NSGGGGAG

-504 TIPWPDIQDKARA
+504 AIPWPDIQDKARA

-536 EAIGHTVAQGLN
+536 EAVGHTVAQGLN

-562 WDSLGAGIARG
+562 WDRLGAGLARG

-592 GMRAAILTLYGFVQT
+592 GMRAAILTLYSFVQT
-607 YTGWADLGNSIAAC
+607 YEGWADLGNSIAAC
-621 INSAIANI
+621 LNSAIANI
-629 PWMEAGL
+629 PWTEAGL

-649 IAAVQGTDWTT
+649 IATVQGTDWTT
-660 LGQNIVSM
+660 LGQNIVAM

-690 AINGIIDQVDWGA
+690 AINGILDQVDWGA
-703 VGQKIMECIE
+703 VGQKIMECID

-720 LSQLGEIINNLWPML
+720 LSQLGEIINNNWPL
-735 MTIIGASLLPI
+735 LLAILGAALLPQI
-746 IGGFVIDSVLAELS
+746 STF
-760 KQVGIM
+760 
-766 GVQLLGKIAGW
+766 
-777 IVGTMLP
+777 
-784 TILSGLTALIT
+784 ILSTVLGTVLNALAVFI
-795 AIVSAIGLWP
+795 ASVVASIGLWP
-805 ATIIAVLLILGAAVF
+805 LLLVAAVSVI
-820 ACLAAH
+820 LAAIIETLRKH
-826 WDEIKQ
+826 GDDIRAGVDKF
-832 KLGETLDN
+832 GETIADIIR
-840 LQEKVHSAGEKI
+840 SAGEKI

-938 AIVGGVNGVISVLNG
+938 AIVGGVNGVIGVLNG

-1030 GQQDITIKFAASGG
+1030 GQQDITIRFAGDLA
-1044 LEQLVRLLK
+1044 QLARVLK

>member
-1 MADGSITIDARLNKK
+1 MAENTIVIDARINKK
-16 GAESDL
+16 GAEADL
-22 KALQAKV
+22 NSLQASAKNTAARI
-29 KSTSKQIGDLDKQL
+29 KDLGKQINTAQTTRNKLKDQLDAATKTADETAAALDKINARLDAAQHSKFGITSEEDVQL
-43 NSAQT
+43 S
-48 KRSALGDSLNQARQ
+48 NQLAAKLQ
-62 NADDTAVALEK
+62 QQDDKAGSIRANYE
-73 VNAQLENVKKSHL
+73 A
-86 ADIKSEYPGLSD
+86 
-98 SKVQDVL
+98 
-105 KSRMEGETSLLNQ
+105 
-118 NQKLL
+118 
-123 DDLEKQD
+123 QD
-130 AKVAEIESDYNAQGD
+130 AALRNLQAE
-145 AISGLQKRHAAL
+145 HTAL
-157 TAQLNQENDAV
+157 TAQLDQENTAV
-168 NQQKSLIQHLS
+168 ERQKDLIQHIT
-179 GEDDMQAYFNKQAD
+179 GDDEMQNYFNKQAA
-193 AIESSFAKIENRQN
+193 AIEESFSKIEERQN
-207 KAYGTVDESATQHA
+207 KVYGTADETATQHA

-249 RAAAKSPKGSSVPAS
+249 RAAAAGTSSPAKPTSGSPLRGA
-264 SSSAGLLSGRI
+264 SGRVGSL
-275 TGLNKALSGTLN
+275 TRALSGALS

-301 DTLQRAVDG
+301 GTLQRAVDG
-310 LRAKLTQS
+310 VRTKLTQS

-323 KFRNRLMSIVSGAL
+323 SFRNRLMGIVSGAL

-348 TTEWM
+348 ATEWM

-380 LLQAILP
+380 LLQALLP

-407 SFLTGKSIGASKS
+407 AFLTGKSIGASKS

-454 NSGGGAG
+454 NSGGGGAG

-504 TIPWPDIQDKARA
+504 AIPWPDIQDKARA

-592 GMRAAILTLYGFVQT
+592 GMRAAILTLYSFVQT
-607 YTGWADLGNSIAAC
+607 YEGWADLGNSIAAC
-621 INSAIANI
+621 LNSAIANI
-629 PWMEAGL
+629 PWTEAGL

-668 IGAIDWVGLFSAMGT
+668 IGAIDWVGLFSTLST
-683 LAIDVLQ
+683 LALSILE
-690 AINGIIDQVDWGA
+690 ATSNILGQVDWNA
-703 VGQKIMECIE
+703 VGEKVKECLE
-713 AVDWAGI
+713 AVDWVGI
-720 LSQLGEIINNLWPML
+720 LSQLGELINNNWPL
-735 MTIIGASLLPI
+735 LLAILGAALLPQI
-746 IGGFVIDSVLAELS
+746 STF
-760 KQVGIM
+760 
-766 GVQLLGKIAGW
+766 
-777 IVGTMLP
+777 
-784 TILSGLTALIT
+784 ILSTVLGAVLTALAGFI
-795 AIVSAIGLWP
+795 ASVVAAIGLWP
-805 ATIIAVLLILGAAVF
+805 LLLVAAVSVILV
-820 ACLAAH
+820 A
-826 WDEIKQ
+826 II
-832 KLGETLDN
+832 ETLRKYGDDIRTGVDKFG
-840 LQEKVHSAGEKI
+840 EAIADIIRSAGEKI

-870 WEDITQGWNDFWTN
+870 WEDIQQGWNDFWTN

-926 NGIIGLVNGMIS
+926 NGIIGLVNSMIS
-938 AIVGGVNGVISVLNG
+938 AIVGGVNGVIGVLNG

-1030 GQQDITIKFAASGG
+1030 GQQDITIRFAGDLA
-1044 LEQLVRLLK
+1044 QLARVLK

>member
-86 ADIKSEYPGLSD
+86 ADIKSDYPGLSD

-249 RAAAKSPKGSSVPAS
+249 RAAAKSPKGSSVPGS

-323 KFRNRLMSIVSGAL
+323 SFRNRLMSIVSGAL

-380 LLQAILP
+380 LLQALLP

-504 TIPWPDIQDKARA
+504 AIPWPDIQDKARA

-548 TALIFADTLMQGIH
+548 TALIFADTLIRGIH
-562 WDSLGAGIARG
+562 WDSLGAGLARG

-592 GMRAAILTLYGFVQT
+592 GMRAAILTLYSFVQT
-607 YTGWADLGNSIAAC
+607 YEGWADLGNSIAAC
-621 INSAIANI
+621 LNSAIANI
-629 PWMEAGL
+629 PWTEAGL

-668 IGAIDWVGLFSAMGT
+668 IGAIDWVGLFSTLST
-683 LAIDVLQ
+683 LALSILE
-690 AINGIIDQVDWGA
+690 AASNILGQVDWNA
-703 VGQKIMECIE
+703 VGEKVKECLE
-713 AVDWAGI
+713 AVDWVGI
-720 LSQLGEIINNLWPML
+720 LSQLGELINNNWPL
-735 MTIIGASLLPI
+735 LLAILGASLLPQI
-746 IGGFVIDSVLAELS
+746 STF
-760 KQVGIM
+760 
-766 GVQLLGKIAGW
+766 
-777 IVGTMLP
+777 
-784 TILSGLTALIT
+784 ILSTVLGAVLTSLAGFI
-795 AIVSAIGLWP
+795 ASVVAAIGLWP
-805 ATIIAVLLILGAAVF
+805 LLLVTAVSVILVAII
-820 ACLAAH
+820 
-826 WDEIKQ
+826 
-832 KLGETLDN
+832 ETLRKHGDDIRAGVDKFGEN
-840 LQEKVHSAGEKI
+840 IADIIRSAGEKI
-852 KEIWDALW
+852 KAIWDALW

-938 AIVGGVNGVISVLNG
+938 AIVGGVNGVIGVLNG

-1030 GQQDITIKFAASGG
+1030 GQQDITIRFAGDLA
-1044 LEQLVRLLK
+1044 QLARVLK

>member
-157 TAQLNQENDAV
+157 TAQLNQEKDAV

-226 DTKKAVNAQD
+226 ETQKAVNAQD
-236 KAAQAAENRAARE
+236 KAAQAAESRAARE
-249 RAAAKSPKGSSVPAS
+249 HAIAAKSPKGSSVPGS
-264 SSSAGLLSGRI
+264 SGSAGLLSGRI

-301 DTLQRAVDG
+301 GTLQRAVDG

-348 TTEWM
+348 ITEWM

-407 SFLTGKSIGASKS
+407 SFLTGKSIGASQS

-479 LQAIKDGDWYGVG
+479 MQAIKDGDWYGVG

-504 TIPWPDIQDKARA
+504 AIPWPDIQDKARA

-592 GMRAAILTLYGFVQT
+592 GMRAAILTLYSFVQT

-636 GLSGFVIGLLNTL
+636 GLSGFVVGLLHTL
-649 IAAVQGTDWTT
+649 IATVQGTDWTA

-668 IGAIDWVGLFSAMGT
+668 VSAIDWVGLFSAMGT

-690 AINGIIDQVDWGA
+690 AINGILGQVDWGA
-703 VGQKIMECIE
+703 VGQKIMDCIE

-720 LSQLGEIINNLWPML
+720 LSQLGEIINNNWPL
-735 MTIIGASLLPI
+735 LLAILGAALLPQI
-746 IGGFVIDSVLAELS
+746 STFILS
-760 KQVGIM
+760 T
-766 GVQLLGKIAGW
+766 LLGAVLNALAVFIAS
-777 IVGTMLP
+777 VVA
-784 TILSGLTALIT
+784 S
-795 AIVSAIGLWP
+795 IGLWP
-805 ATIIAVLLILGAAVF
+805 LLLVAAVSVI
-820 ACLAAH
+820 LAAIIETLRKH
-826 WDEIKQ
+826 GDDIRAGVDKF
-832 KLGETLDN
+832 GETIADIIR
-840 LQEKVHSAGEKI
+840 SAGEKV
-852 KEIWDALW
+852 KEIWNGLW
-860 LVVKLIGMQL
+860 LTVKLIGMQL
-870 WEDITQGWNDFWTN
+870 WEDITQGWNDFWAN

-938 AIVGGVNGVISVLNG
+938 AIVGGVNGVIGVLNG

-989 AVIPANHEFLAVLGD
+989 AVIPANREFLAVLGD

-1030 GQQDITIKFAASGG
+1030 GQQDITIRFAGDLA
-1044 LEQLVRLLK
+1044 QLARVLK

>member
-123 DDLEKQD
+123 NDLEKQD

-226 DTKKAVNAQD
+226 ETQKAVNAQD
-236 KAAQAAENRAARE
+236 KAAQAAESRAARE
-249 RAAAKSPKGSSVPAS
+249 HAIAAKSPKGSSVPGS
-264 SSSAGLLSGRI
+264 SGSAGLLSGRI

-287 NALRTVGGL
+287 NALRTVGGI
-296 GARVF
+296 GTRVF
-301 DTLQRAVDG
+301 GTLQQAVDG

-361 TLRAALGNL
+361 TLRAALGSL

-407 SFLTGKSIGASKS
+407 SFLTGKSIGASQS

-504 TIPWPDIQDKARA
+504 AIPWPDIQDKARA

-592 GMRAAILTLYGFVQT
+592 GMRAAILTLYSFVQT

-636 GLSGFVIGLLNTL
+636 GLSGFVVGLLHTL
-649 IAAVQGTDWTT
+649 IATVQGTDWTA

-668 IGAIDWVGLFSAMGT
+668 VSSIDWVGLFSAMGT

-690 AINGIIDQVDWGA
+690 AINGILDQVDWGA

-720 LSQLGEIINNLWPML
+720 LSQLGEIINNNWPL
-735 MTIIGASLLPI
+735 LLAILGAALLPQI
-746 IGGFVIDSVLAELS
+746 STF
-760 KQVGIM
+760 
-766 GVQLLGKIAGW
+766 
-777 IVGTMLP
+777 
-784 TILSGLTALIT
+784 ILSTVLGAVLNALAVFI
-795 AIVSAIGLWP
+795 ASVVASIGLWP
-805 ATIIAVLLILGAAVF
+805 LLLVAAVSVI
-820 ACLAAH
+820 LAAIIETLRKH
-826 WDEIKQ
+826 GDDIRAGVDKF
-832 KLGETLDN
+832 GETIADIIR
-840 LQEKVHSAGEKI
+840 SAGEKV
-852 KEIWDALW
+852 KEIWNGLW
-860 LVVKLIGMQL
+860 LTVKLIGMQL
-870 WEDITQGWNDFWTN
+870 WEDITQGWNDFWIN

-938 AIVGGVNGVISVLNG
+938 AIVGGVNGVIGVLNG

-1030 GQQDITIKFAASGG
+1030 GQQDITIRFAGDLA
-1044 LEQLVRLLK
+1044 QLARVLK

>member
-86 ADIKSEYPGLSD
+86 ADIKSDYPGLSD

-168 NQQKSLIQHLS
+168 NRQKSLIQHLS

-249 RAAAKSPKGSSVPAS
+249 RAAAKSPKGSSVPGS

-380 LLQAILP
+380 LLQALLP

-407 SFLTGKSIGASKS
+407 AFLTGKSIGASKS

-454 NSGGGAG
+454 NSGGGGAG

-504 TIPWPDIQDKARA
+504 AIPWPDIQDKARA

-562 WDSLGAGIARG
+562 WDSLGAGLARG

-592 GMRAAILTLYGFVQT
+592 GMRAAILTLYSFVQT

-629 PWMEAGL
+629 PWMEACL
-636 GLSGFVIGLLNTL
+636 GLSGFVVGLLHTL
-649 IAAVQGTDWTT
+649 IATVQGTDWTA

-668 IGAIDWVGLFSAMGT
+668 VSAIDWVGLFSAMGT

-690 AINGIIDQVDWGA
+690 AINGILDQVDWGA
-703 VGQKIMECIE
+703 VGQKIMECID

-720 LSQLGEIINNLWPML
+720 LSQLGEIINNNWPL
-735 MTIIGASLLPI
+735 LLAILGAALLPQI
-746 IGGFVIDSVLAELS
+746 STF
-760 KQVGIM
+760 
-766 GVQLLGKIAGW
+766 
-777 IVGTMLP
+777 
-784 TILSGLTALIT
+784 ILSTVLGTVLNALAVFI
-795 AIVSAIGLWP
+795 ASVVASIGLWP
-805 ATIIAVLLILGAAVF
+805 LLLVAAVSVI
-820 ACLAAH
+820 LAAIIETLRKH
-826 WDEIKQ
+826 GDDIRAGVDKF
-832 KLGETLDN
+832 GETIADIIR
-840 LQEKVHSAGEKI
+840 SAGEKI

-916 GITDTIETAI
+916 GITDTIKTAI

-938 AIVGGVNGVISVLNG
+938 AIVGGVNGVIGVLNG

-1030 GQQDITIKFAASGG
+1030 GQQDITIRFAGDLA
-1044 LEQLVRLLK
+1044 QLARVLK

>member
-130 AKVAEIESDYNAQGD
+130 TKVAEIESDYNAQGD

-249 RAAAKSPKGSSVPAS
+249 RAAAKSPKGSSVPGS

-407 SFLTGKSIGASKS
+407 AFLTGKSIGASKS

-454 NSGGGAG
+454 NSGGGGAG

-504 TIPWPDIQDKARA
+504 AIPWPDIQDKARA

-536 EAIGHTVAQGLN
+536 EAVGHTVAQGLN

-562 WDSLGAGIARG
+562 WDSLGAGLARG

-592 GMRAAILTLYGFVQT
+592 GMRAAILTLYSFVQT
-607 YTGWADLGNSIAAC
+607 YEGWADLGNSIAAC
-621 INSAIANI
+621 LNSAIANI
-629 PWMEAGL
+629 PWTEAGL

-649 IAAVQGTDWTT
+649 IATVQGTDWTT
-660 LGQNIVSM
+660 LGQNIVAM

-690 AINGIIDQVDWGA
+690 AINGILDQVDWGA
-703 VGQKIMECIE
+703 VGQKIMDCIE

-720 LSQLGEIINNLWPML
+720 LSQLGEIINNNWPL
-735 MTIIGASLLPI
+735 LLAILGAALLPQI
-746 IGGFVIDSVLAELS
+746 STF
-760 KQVGIM
+760 
-766 GVQLLGKIAGW
+766 
-777 IVGTMLP
+777 
-784 TILSGLTALIT
+784 ILSTVLGAVLNALAVFI
-795 AIVSAIGLWP
+795 ASVVASIGLWP
-805 ATIIAVLLILGAAVF
+805 LLLVAAVSVI
-820 ACLAAH
+820 LAAIIETLRKH
-826 WDEIKQ
+826 GDDIRAGVDKF
-832 KLGETLDN
+832 GETIADIIR
-840 LQEKVHSAGEKI
+840 SAGEKI
-852 KEIWDALW
+852 KEIWNGLW
-860 LVVKLIGMQL
+860 LTVKLIGMQL

-938 AIVGGVNGVISVLNG
+938 AIVGGVNGVIGVLNG

-1030 GQQDITIKFAASGG
+1030 GQQDITIRFAGDLA
-1044 LEQLVRLLK
+1044 QLARVLK

>member
-29 KSTSKQIGDLDKQL
+29 KSTSKQIGDLDRQL

-123 DDLEKQD
+123 NDLEKQD

-226 DTKKAVNAQD
+226 ETQKAVSAQD
-236 KAAQAAENRAARE
+236 KAAQAAESRAARE
-249 RAAAKSPKGSSVPAS
+249 HAIAAKSPKGSSVPGS
-264 SSSAGLLSGRI
+264 SGSAGLLSGRI

-301 DTLQRAVDG
+301 GTLQRAVDG

-348 TTEWM
+348 ITEWM

-380 LLQAILP
+380 LLQALIP

-407 SFLTGKSIGASKS
+407 SFLTGKSIGASQS
-420 AAKAMGKYAKAAK
+420 AAKAMSKYAKAAK

-479 LQAIKDGDWYGVG
+479 MQAIKDGDWYGVG

-504 TIPWPDIQDKARA
+504 AIPWPDIQDKARA
-517 WATNIANCINGFIE
+517 WAANIANCINGFIE

-573 LTTAV
+573 FTTAV

-592 GMRAAILTLYGFVQT
+592 GMRAAILTLYSFVQT

-636 GLSGFVIGLLNTL
+636 GLSGFVVGLLHTL
-649 IAAVQGTDWTT
+649 IATVQGTDWTA

-668 IGAIDWVGLFSAMGT
+668 VSAIDWVGLFSAMGT

-690 AINGIIDQVDWGA
+690 AINGILGQVDWGA
-703 VGQKIMECIE
+703 VGQKIMDCIE

-720 LSQLGEIINNLWPML
+720 LSQLGEIINNNWPL
-735 MTIIGASLLPI
+735 LLAILGAALLPQI
-746 IGGFVIDSVLAELS
+746 STFILS
-760 KQVGIM
+760 T
-766 GVQLLGKIAGW
+766 LLGAVLNALAVFIAS
-777 IVGTMLP
+777 VVA
-784 TILSGLTALIT
+784 S
-795 AIVSAIGLWP
+795 IGLWP
-805 ATIIAVLLILGAAVF
+805 LLLVAAVSVI
-820 ACLAAH
+820 LAAIIETLRKH
-826 WDEIKQ
+826 GDDIRAGVDKF
-832 KLGETLDN
+832 GETIADIIR
-840 LQEKVHSAGEKI
+840 SAGEKV
-852 KEIWDALW
+852 KEIWNGLW
-860 LVVKLIGMQL
+860 LTVKLIGMQL
-870 WEDITQGWNDFWTN
+870 WEDITQGWNDFWAN

-938 AIVGGVNGVISVLNG
+938 AIVGGVNGVIGVLNG

-1030 GQQDITIKFAASGG
+1030 GQQDITIRFAGDLA
-1044 LEQLVRLLK
+1044 QLARVLK

>member
-157 TAQLNQENDAV
+157 TAQLNQEKDAV

-226 DTKKAVNAQD
+226 ETQKAVNAQD
-236 KAAQAAENRAARE
+236 KAAQAAESRAARE
-249 RAAAKSPKGSSVPAS
+249 HAIAAKSPKGSSVPGS
-264 SSSAGLLSGRI
+264 SGSAGLLSGRI

-301 DTLQRAVDG
+301 GTLQRAVDG

-348 TTEWM
+348 ITEWM

-407 SFLTGKSIGASKS
+407 SFLTGKSIGASQS

-479 LQAIKDGDWYGVG
+479 MQAIKDGDWYGVG

-504 TIPWPDIQDKARA
+504 AIPWPDIQDKARA

-592 GMRAAILTLYGFVQT
+592 GMRAAILTLYSFVQT

-636 GLSGFVIGLLNTL
+636 GLSGFVVGLLHTL
-649 IAAVQGTDWTT
+649 IATVQGTDWTA

-668 IGAIDWVGLFSAMGT
+668 VSSIDWVGLFSAMGT

-690 AINGIIDQVDWGA
+690 AINGILDQVDWGV
-703 VGQKIMECIE
+703 VGQKIMECLE

-720 LSQLGEIINNLWPML
+720 LSQLGEIINNNWPL
-735 MTIIGASLLPI
+735 LLAVLGAALLPQI
-746 IGGFVIDSVLAELS
+746 STF
-760 KQVGIM
+760 
-766 GVQLLGKIAGW
+766 
-777 IVGTMLP
+777 
-784 TILSGLTALIT
+784 ILSTVLGAVLKALAVFI
-795 AIVSAIGLWP
+795 ASVVASIGLWP
-805 ATIIAVLLILGAAVF
+805 LLLVTAVAVIMTAIIETLRKHGDDIRAGVDKF
-820 ACLAAH
+820 
-826 WDEIKQ
+826 
-832 KLGETLDN
+832 GETIADIIR
-840 LQEKVHSAGEKI
+840 SAGEKV
-852 KEIWDALW
+852 KEIWNGLW
-860 LVVKLIGMQL
+860 LTVKLIGMQL

-884 IGTALDSAAADIQ
+884 IGAALDSAVADIQ
-897 QGWNDAW
+897 RGWNDAW

-938 AIVGGVNGVISVLNG
+938 AIVGGVNGVIGVLNG

-1030 GQQDITIKFAASGG
+1030 GQQDITIRFAGDLA
-1044 LEQLVRLLK
+1044 QLARVLK

>member
-86 ADIKSEYPGLSD
+86 ADIKSDYPGLSD

-236 KAAQAAENRAARE
+236 KAAQAAEDRAARE
-249 RAAAKSPKGSSVPAS
+249 RAAAKSPKGSSVPGS

-323 KFRNRLMSIVSGAL
+323 SFRNRLMSIVSGAL

-380 LLQAILP
+380 LLQALLP

-504 TIPWPDIQDKARA
+504 AIPWPDIQDKARA

-562 WDSLGAGIARG
+562 WDSLGAGLARG

-592 GMRAAILTLYGFVQT
+592 GMRAAILTLYSFVQT

-636 GLSGFVIGLLNTL
+636 GLSGFVVGLLHTL
-649 IAAVQGTDWTT
+649 IATVQGTDWTA

-668 IGAIDWVGLFSAMGT
+668 VSAIDWVGLFSAMGT

-690 AINGIIDQVDWGA
+690 AINGILDQVDWGA

-720 LSQLGEIINNLWPML
+720 LSQLGEIINNNWPL
-735 MTIIGASLLPI
+735 LLAILGAALLPQI
-746 IGGFVIDSVLAELS
+746 STF
-760 KQVGIM
+760 
-766 GVQLLGKIAGW
+766 
-777 IVGTMLP
+777 
-784 TILSGLTALIT
+784 ILSTVLGTVLN
-795 AIVSAIGLWP
+795 AIAVFIASVVASIGLWP
-805 ATIIAVLLILGAAVF
+805 LLLVAAVSVI
-820 ACLAAH
+820 LAAIIETLRKH
-826 WDEIKQ
+826 GDDIRAGVDKF
-832 KLGETLDN
+832 GETIADIIR
-840 LQEKVHSAGEKI
+840 SAGEKV
-852 KEIWDALW
+852 KEIWNGLW
-860 LVVKLIGMQL
+860 LTVKLIGMQL

-916 GITDTIETAI
+916 GITNTIETAI
-926 NGIIGLVNGMIS
+926 NGIIGLVNSMIS

-1025 MEAYT
+1025 MESYT
-1030 GQQDITIKFAASGG
+1030 GQQDITIRFAGDLA
-1044 LEQLVRLLK
+1044 QLARVLK

>member
-157 TAQLNQENDAV
+157 TAQLNQEKDAV

-226 DTKKAVNAQD
+226 ETQKAVNAQD
-236 KAAQAAENRAARE
+236 KAAQAAESRAARE
-249 RAAAKSPKGSSVPAS
+249 HAIAAKSPKGSSVPGS
-264 SSSAGLLSGRI
+264 SGSAGLLSGRI

-301 DTLQRAVDG
+301 GTLQRAVDG

-361 TLRAALGNL
+361 TLRAALGSL

-407 SFLTGKSIGASKS
+407 SFLTGKSIGASQS

-504 TIPWPDIQDKARA
+504 AIPWPDIQDKARA

-592 GMRAAILTLYGFVQT
+592 GMRAAILTLYSFVQT

-636 GLSGFVIGLLNTL
+636 GLSGFVVGLLHTL
-649 IAAVQGTDWTT
+649 IATVQGTDWTA

-668 IGAIDWVGLFSAMGT
+668 VSSIDWVGLFSAMGT

-690 AINGIIDQVDWGA
+690 AINGILDQVDWGA

-720 LSQLGEIINNLWPML
+720 LSQLGEIINNNWPL
-735 MTIIGASLLPI
+735 LLAILGAALLPQI
-746 IGGFVIDSVLAELS
+746 STF
-760 KQVGIM
+760 
-766 GVQLLGKIAGW
+766 
-777 IVGTMLP
+777 
-784 TILSGLTALIT
+784 ILSTVLGAVLNALAVFI
-795 AIVSAIGLWP
+795 ASVVASIGLWP
-805 ATIIAVLLILGAAVF
+805 LLLVAAVSVI
-820 ACLAAH
+820 LAAIIETLRKH
-826 WDEIKQ
+826 GDDIRAGVDKF
-832 KLGETLDN
+832 GETIADIIR
-840 LQEKVHSAGEKI
+840 SAGEKV
-852 KEIWDALW
+852 KEIWNGLW
-860 LVVKLIGMQL
+860 LTVKLIGMQL
-870 WEDITQGWNDFWTN
+870 WEDITQGWNDFWIN

-938 AIVGGVNGVISVLNG
+938 AIVGGVNGVIGVLNG

-1030 GQQDITIKFAASGG
+1030 GQQDITIRFAGDLA
-1044 LEQLVRLLK
+1044 QLARVLK

>member
-157 TAQLNQENDAV
+157 TAQLNQEKDAV

-226 DTKKAVNAQD
+226 ETQKAVNAQD
-236 KAAQAAENRAARE
+236 KAAQAAESRAARE
-249 RAAAKSPKGSSVPAS
+249 HAIAAKSPKGSSVPGS
-264 SSSAGLLSGRI
+264 SGSAGLLSGRI

-301 DTLQRAVDG
+301 GTLQRAVDG

-348 TTEWM
+348 ITEWM

-407 SFLTGKSIGASKS
+407 SFLTGKSIGASQS

-479 LQAIKDGDWYGVG
+479 MQAIKDGDWYGVG

-504 TIPWPDIQDKARA
+504 AIPWPDIQDKARA

-592 GMRAAILTLYGFVQT
+592 GMRAAILTLYSFVQT

-636 GLSGFVIGLLNTL
+636 GLSGFVIGLLHTL
-649 IAAVQGTDWTT
+649 IATVQGTDWTA

-668 IGAIDWVGLFSAMGT
+668 VSAIDWVGLFSAMST

-690 AINGIIDQVDWGA
+690 AINGILNQVDWDA
-703 VGQKIMECIE
+703 VGQKIMECLE

-720 LSQLGEIINNLWPML
+720 LSQLGEIINNNWPL
-735 MTIIGASLLPI
+735 LLAVLGAALLPQI
-746 IGGFVIDSVLAELS
+746 STF
-760 KQVGIM
+760 
-766 GVQLLGKIAGW
+766 
-777 IVGTMLP
+777 
-784 TILSGLTALIT
+784 ILSTVLGAVLKALAVFI
-795 AIVSAIGLWP
+795 ASVVASIGLWP
-805 ATIIAVLLILGAAVF
+805 LLLVTAVAVIMTAIIETLRKHGDDIRAGVDKF
-820 ACLAAH
+820 
-826 WDEIKQ
+826 
-832 KLGETLDN
+832 GETIADIIR
-840 LQEKVHSAGEKI
+840 SAGEKI

-904 TAVSDFVSDIWE
+904 TAVSDFVSDIWD
-916 GITDTIETAI
+916 GITDTIKTAI

-938 AIVGGVNGVISVLNG
+938 AIVGGVNGVIGVLNG

-1030 GQQDITIKFAASGG
+1030 GQQDITIRFAGDLA
-1044 LEQLVRLLK
+1044 QLARVLK

>member
-123 DDLEKQD
+123 NDLEKQD

-226 DTKKAVNAQD
+226 ETQKAVNAQD
-236 KAAQAAENRAARE
+236 KAAQAAESRAARE
-249 RAAAKSPKGSSVPAS
+249 HAIAAKSPKGSSVPGS
-264 SSSAGLLSGRI
+264 SGSAGLLSGRI

-287 NALRTVGGL
+287 NALRTVGGI
-296 GARVF
+296 GTRVF
-301 DTLQRAVDG
+301 GTLQQAVDG

-361 TLRAALGNL
+361 TLRAALGSL

-407 SFLTGKSIGASKS
+407 SFLTGKSIGASQS

-504 TIPWPDIQDKARA
+504 AIPWPDIQDKARA

-592 GMRAAILTLYGFVQT
+592 GMRAAILTLYSFVQT

-636 GLSGFVIGLLNTL
+636 GLSGFVVGLLHTL
-649 IAAVQGTDWTT
+649 IATVQGTDWTA

-668 IGAIDWVGLFSAMGT
+668 VSSIDWVGLFSAMGT

-690 AINGIIDQVDWGA
+690 AINGTLDQVDWGA

-720 LSQLGEIINNLWPML
+720 LSQLGEIINNNWPL
-735 MTIIGASLLPI
+735 LLAILGAALLPQI
-746 IGGFVIDSVLAELS
+746 STF
-760 KQVGIM
+760 
-766 GVQLLGKIAGW
+766 
-777 IVGTMLP
+777 
-784 TILSGLTALIT
+784 ILSTVLGAVLNALAAFI
-795 AIVSAIGLWP
+795 ASVVASIGLWP
-805 ATIIAVLLILGAAVF
+805 LLLVAAVSVI
-820 ACLAAH
+820 LAAIIETLRKH
-826 WDEIKQ
+826 GDDIRAGVDKF
-832 KLGETLDN
+832 GETIADIIR
-840 LQEKVHSAGEKI
+840 SAGEKV
-852 KEIWDALW
+852 KEIWNGLW
-860 LVVKLIGMQL
+860 LTVKLIGMQL
-870 WEDITQGWNDFWTN
+870 WEDITQGWNDFWIN

-938 AIVGGVNGVISVLNG
+938 AIVGGVNGVIGVLNG

-1030 GQQDITIKFAASGG
+1030 GQQDITIRFAGDLA
-1044 LEQLVRLLK
+1044 QLARVLK

>member
-86 ADIKSEYPGLSD
+86 ADIKSDYPGLSD

-207 KAYGTVDESATQHA
+207 KAYGTIDESATQHA

-249 RAAAKSPKGSSVPAS
+249 RAAAKSPKGSSVPGS

-380 LLQAILP
+380 LLQALLP

-407 SFLTGKSIGASKS
+407 AFLTGKSIGASKS

-454 NSGGGAG
+454 NSGGGGAG

-479 LQAIKDGDWYGVG
+479 MQAIKDGDWYGVG

-504 TIPWPDIQDKARA
+504 AIPWPDIQDKARA

-592 GMRAAILTLYGFVQT
+592 GMRAAILTLYSFVQT

-629 PWMEAGL
+629 PWTEAGL
-636 GLSGFVIGLLNTL
+636 GLSGFVVGLLHTL
-649 IAAVQGTDWTT
+649 IATVQGTDWTA

-668 IGAIDWVGLFSAMGT
+668 VSAIDWVGLFSAMGT

-690 AINGIIDQVDWGA
+690 AINGILDQVDWGA
-703 VGQKIMECIE
+703 VGQKIMECID

-720 LSQLGEIINNLWPML
+720 LSQLGEIINNNWPL
-735 MTIIGASLLPI
+735 LLAILGAALLPQI
-746 IGGFVIDSVLAELS
+746 STF
-760 KQVGIM
+760 
-766 GVQLLGKIAGW
+766 
-777 IVGTMLP
+777 
-784 TILSGLTALIT
+784 ILSTVLGTVLNALAVFI
-795 AIVSAIGLWP
+795 ASVVASIGLWP
-805 ATIIAVLLILGAAVF
+805 LLLVAAVSVI
-820 ACLAAH
+820 LAAIIETLRKH
-826 WDEIKQ
+826 GDDIRAGVDKF
-832 KLGETLDN
+832 GETIADIIR
-840 LQEKVHSAGEKI
+840 SAGEKI

-938 AIVGGVNGVISVLNG
+938 AIVGGVNGVIGVLNG

-1030 GQQDITIKFAASGG
+1030 GQQDITIRFAGDLA
-1044 LEQLVRLLK
+1044 QLARVLK

>member
-130 AKVAEIESDYNAQGD
+130 TKVAEIESDYNAQGD

-207 KAYGTVDESATQHA
+207 KAYGTIDESATQHA

-249 RAAAKSPKGSSVPAS
+249 RAAAKSPKESSVPGS

-301 DTLQRAVDG
+301 DTLQHAVDG

-318 SKNLA
+318 NKNLA
-323 KFRNRLMSIVSGAL
+323 SFRNRLMSIVSGAL

-433 SAGSAADG
+433 SAGSAAGG

-469 NTDNPFLDEI
+469 STDNPFLDEI

-504 TIPWPDIQDKARA
+504 AIPWPDIQDKARA

-592 GMRAAILTLYGFVQT
+592 GMRAAILTLYSFVQT

-636 GLSGFVIGLLNTL
+636 GFSGFVVGLLHTL
-649 IAAVQGTDWTT
+649 IATVQGTDWTA

-668 IGAIDWVGLFSAMGT
+668 VSAIDWVGLFSAMGT

-690 AINGIIDQVDWGA
+690 AINGIFDQVDWGA

-720 LSQLGEIINNLWPML
+720 LSQLGEIINNNWPL
-735 MTIIGASLLPI
+735 LLAILGAALLPQI
-746 IGGFVIDSVLAELS
+746 STF
-760 KQVGIM
+760 
-766 GVQLLGKIAGW
+766 
-777 IVGTMLP
+777 
-784 TILSGLTALIT
+784 ILSTVLGAVLNALAVFI
-795 AIVSAIGLWP
+795 ASVVASIGLWP
-805 ATIIAVLLILGAAVF
+805 LLLVAAVSVI
-820 ACLAAH
+820 LAAIIETLRKH
-826 WDEIKQ
+826 GDDIRAGVDKF
-832 KLGETLDN
+832 GETIADIIR
-840 LQEKVHSAGEKI
+840 SAGEKI
-852 KEIWDALW
+852 KEIWNGLW
-860 LVVKLIGMQL
+860 LTVKLIGMQL

-884 IGTALDSAAADIQ
+884 IGTALDSAVADIQ

-938 AIVGGVNGVISVLNG
+938 AIVDGVNGVIGVLNG

-1030 GQQDITIKFAASGG
+1030 GQQDITIRFAGDLA
-1044 LEQLVRLLK
+1044 QLARVLK

>member
-157 TAQLNQENDAV
+157 TAQLNQEKDAV

-226 DTKKAVNAQD
+226 ETQKAVNAQD
-236 KAAQAAENRAARE
+236 KAAQAAESRAARE
-249 RAAAKSPKGSSVPAS
+249 HAIAAKSPKGSSVPGS
-264 SSSAGLLSGRI
+264 SGSAGLLSGRI

-301 DTLQRAVDG
+301 GTLQRAVDG

-348 TTEWM
+348 ITEWM

-407 SFLTGKSIGASKS
+407 SFLTGKSIGASQS

-479 LQAIKDGDWYGVG
+479 MQAIKDGDWYGVG

-504 TIPWPDIQDKARA
+504 AIPWPDIQDKARA

-592 GMRAAILTLYGFVQT
+592 GMRAAILTLYSFVQT

-636 GLSGFVIGLLNTL
+636 GLSGFVVGLLHTL
-649 IAAVQGTDWTT
+649 IATVQGTDWTA

-668 IGAIDWVGLFSAMGT
+668 VSAIDWVGLFSAMGT

-690 AINGIIDQVDWGA
+690 AINGILGQVDWGA
-703 VGQKIMECIE
+703 VGQKIMDCIE

-720 LSQLGEIINNLWPML
+720 LSQLGEIINNNWPL
-735 MTIIGASLLPI
+735 LLAILGAALLPQI
-746 IGGFVIDSVLAELS
+746 STFILS
-760 KQVGIM
+760 T
-766 GVQLLGKIAGW
+766 LLGAVLNALAVFIAS
-777 IVGTMLP
+777 VVA
-784 TILSGLTALIT
+784 S
-795 AIVSAIGLWP
+795 IGLWP
-805 ATIIAVLLILGAAVF
+805 LLLVAAVSVI
-820 ACLAAH
+820 LAAIIETLRKH
-826 WDEIKQ
+826 GDDIRAGVDKF
-832 KLGETLDN
+832 GETIADIIR
-840 LQEKVHSAGEKI
+840 SAGEKI

-938 AIVGGVNGVISVLNG
+938 AIVGGVNGVIGVLNG

-1030 GQQDITIKFAASGG
+1030 GQQDITIRFAGDLA
-1044 LEQLVRLLK
+1044 QLARVLK

>member
-226 DTKKAVNAQD
+226 ETQKAVNAQD
-236 KAAQAAENRAARE
+236 KAAQAAESRAARE
-249 RAAAKSPKGSSVPAS
+249 HAIAAKSPKGSSVPGS

-296 GARVF
+296 GDRVF
-301 DTLQRAVDG
+301 GTLQRAVDG
-310 LRAKLTQS
+310 VRAKLTQS

-323 KFRNRLMSIVSGAL
+323 RFRNRLMSIVSGAL

-361 TLRAALGNL
+361 TLRAALGSL

-407 SFLTGKSIGASKS
+407 SFLTGKSIGASQS

-504 TIPWPDIQDKARA
+504 AIPWPDIQDKARA
-517 WATNIANCINGFIE
+517 WATSIANCINGFIE

-592 GMRAAILTLYGFVQT
+592 GMRAAILTLYSFVQT

-629 PWMEAGL
+629 PWTEAGL
-636 GLSGFVIGLLNTL
+636 GLSGFVVGLLHTL
-649 IAAVQGTDWTT
+649 IATVQGTDWTA

-668 IGAIDWVGLFSAMGT
+668 VSAIDWVGLFSAMGT

-690 AINGIIDQVDWGA
+690 AINGILDQVDWGA

-720 LSQLGEIINNLWPML
+720 LSQLGEIINNNWPL
-735 MTIIGASLLPI
+735 LLAILGAALLPQI
-746 IGGFVIDSVLAELS
+746 STF
-760 KQVGIM
+760 
-766 GVQLLGKIAGW
+766 
-777 IVGTMLP
+777 
-784 TILSGLTALIT
+784 ILSTVLGAVLNALAVFI
-795 AIVSAIGLWP
+795 ASVVASIGLWP
-805 ATIIAVLLILGAAVF
+805 LLLVAAVSVI
-820 ACLAAH
+820 LAAIIETLRKH
-826 WDEIKQ
+826 GDDIRAGVDKF
-832 KLGETLDN
+832 GETIADIIR
-840 LQEKVHSAGEKI
+840 SAGEKV
-852 KEIWDALW
+852 KEIWNGLW
-860 LVVKLIGMQL
+860 LTVKLIGMQL

-884 IGTALDSAAADIQ
+884 IGTALDSAVADIQ

-938 AIVGGVNGVISVLNG
+938 AIVGGVNGVIGVLNG

-1030 GQQDITIKFAASGG
+1030 GQQDITIRFAGDLA
-1044 LEQLVRLLK
+1044 QLARVLK

>member
-157 TAQLNQENDAV
+157 TARLNQENDAV

-249 RAAAKSPKGSSVPAS
+249 RAAAAGTSSPAKPTSGNPLRGA
-264 SSSAGLLSGRI
+264 SGRVGSL
-275 TGLNKALSGTLN
+275 TRALSGALS

-296 GARVF
+296 GVRVF
-301 DTLQRAVDG
+301 GTLQRAVDG
-310 LRAKLTQS
+310 VRAKLTQS

-323 KFRNRLMSIVSGAL
+323 SFRNRLMGIVSGAL

-348 TTEWM
+348 ATEWM

-380 LLQAILP
+380 LLQALLP

-407 SFLTGKSIGASKS
+407 AFLTGKSIGASKS

-454 NSGGGAG
+454 NSGGGGAG

-504 TIPWPDIQDKARA
+504 AIPWPDIQDKARA

-592 GMRAAILTLYGFVQT
+592 GMRAAILTLYSFVQT
-607 YTGWADLGNSIAAC
+607 YEGWADLGNSIAAC
-621 INSAIANI
+621 LNSAIANI
-629 PWMEAGL
+629 PWTEAGL
-636 GLSGFVIGLLNTL
+636 GLSGFVIGLLNTI

-668 IGAIDWVGLFSAMGT
+668 IGAIDWVGLFSTLST
-683 LAIDVLQ
+683 LALSILEAANNVLS
-690 AINGIIDQVDWGA
+690 QVDWNA
-703 VGQKIMECIE
+703 VGEKVKECLE
-713 AVDWAGI
+713 AVDWVGI
-720 LSQLGEIINNLWPML
+720 LSQLGELINNNWPL
-735 MTIIGASLLPI
+735 LLATLGAALLPQI
-746 IGGFVIDSVLAELS
+746 STFILSTVLGSVLTSLA
-760 KQVGIM
+760 GF
-766 GVQLLGKIAGW
+766 IAS
-777 IVGTMLP
+777 VV
-784 TILSGLTALIT
+784 A
-795 AIVSAIGLWP
+795 AIGLWP
-805 ATIIAVLLILGAAVF
+805 LLLVAAVSLILIAIIETLRKHGDDIRAGVDKF
-820 ACLAAH
+820 
-826 WDEIKQ
+826 
-832 KLGETLDN
+832 GETIADIIR
-840 LQEKVHSAGEKI
+840 SAGEKI
-852 KEIWDALW
+852 KAIWGALW

-870 WEDITQGWNDFWTN
+870 WENITQGWNDFWTN
-884 IGTALDSAAADIQ
+884 IGTALNSAAADIQ

-938 AIVGGVNGVISVLNG
+938 AIVAGVNGVIGVLNG

-1030 GQQDITIKFAASGG
+1030 GQQDITIRFAGDLA
-1044 LEQLVRLLK
+1044 QLARVLK